1 MKENFIDKTGNSAI
15 IRIQHYLTLLLVSIF
30 LGGLFLIAIITSVY
44 LFIELTDSITHI
56 LQWLRPIVRDLV
68 RG

>member
-1 MKENFIDKTGNSAI
+1 MKENFIEKKGNPAI
-15 IRIQHYLTLLLVSIF
+15 IRIQHYLILLLVSIF
-30 LGGLFLIAIITSVY
+30 LGGLFSIAIITSVY
-44 LFIELTDSITHI
+44 LFIELTDFITHI